1 MLVWLVDAG
10 GLGIVVAY
18 SIVALSFLVL
28 RVKEPDLERPYKVP
42 FGNAIGVL
50 ALLLSIGLIIL
61 YLPGSPAALL
71 WPEEWAIVIAWA
83 VL

>member
-1 MLVWLVDAG
+1 M
-10 GLGIVVAY
+10 
-18 SIVALSFLVL
+18 
-28 RVKEPDLERPYKVP
+28 ERPYKVP
-42 FGNAIGVL
+42 LGNAIGVL

-83 VL
+83 VLGLLFFGFAKRNKKAG